1 MNILLMKENN
11 NIVNRDGSSKKMN
24 YYYFKLN
31 IEGKSK
37 QLRNPT
43 KRARERGKEIMVYVL
58 FHE

>member
-11 NIVNRDGSSKKMN
+11 NIVNKDDSSKKMN

-43 KRARERGKEIMVYVL
+43 ESKRKRKRDNGIC
-58 FHE
+58 FIP